1 METPDALLLY
11 GKRKGEGWKKVVPSE
26 GIEREREGEEI
37 FRRETRGNFRDF
49 DSRGDKLAEFV
60 TVCPAGESTY
70 RRLVP
75 GKIEK
80 RDSIPTIV
88 RQSVPDG

>member
-1 METPDALLLY
+1 MPSLCTER
-11 GKRKGEGWKKVVPSE
+11 GKGRGGKKLSLRKESKEK
-26 GIEREREGEEI
+26 ERERGEV

>member
-1 METPDALLLY
+1 METPDALSLY

-26 GIEREREGEEI
+26 GIERERE
-37 FRRETRGNFRDF
+37 RERGDFSTRGNFGDF
-49 DSRGDKLAEFV
+49 DPRGDKLAEFV